1 MKNSVIV
8 EVKND
13 KKRERDY
20 FIRKKALELKE
31 KYVKDLG
38 HDIERIKELKRNQ
51 FENFIEE
58 KNNF

>member
-38 HDIERIKELKRNQ
+38 YDIERIKELKRNQ